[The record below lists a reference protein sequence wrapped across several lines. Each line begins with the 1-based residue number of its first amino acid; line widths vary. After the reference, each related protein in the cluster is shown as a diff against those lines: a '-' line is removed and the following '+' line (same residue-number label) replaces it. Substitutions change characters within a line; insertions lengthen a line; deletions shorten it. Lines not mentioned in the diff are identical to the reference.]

1 MGRRQS
7 GADERAAQSPR
18 VGNPAIPARNNARW
32 SAPNRVSQSAGQR
45 LIGAAVR
52 GRLRIELRAHRQGP
66 DSLRWHPS
74 ALDTGIPAAAARAP
88 GRHREDGLA
97 TWAPAPARSTP
108 GPPPPVCRRGPELA
122 AGPPDIARRC
132 AGRLCGRHRDGP
144 ARRCPGC
151 CRDPAASG
159 AVAAPS
165 HRAPGGHRRPRRWP
179 APARR
184 AGWPLG
190 AAGRGPR
197 ELGPAFMLRDPV
209 AGQHLAVL
217 APLVASWG
225 TLPLKFGAATR
236 LPGPHA
242 AAAGDPV
249 RRRGE
254 KDRTA
259 YPLGRC
265 GREGG

>member
-32 SAPNRVSQSAGQR
+32 SAPNRVSQSAGER

-74 ALDTGIPAAAARAP
+74 ALDTGIPPRRLGLPVGIARTASQLGLRRRP
-88 GRHREDGLA
+88 GVLRVRPLPFVVVD
-97 TWAPAPARSTP
+97 RSWPP
-108 GPPPPVCRRGPELA
+108 GPPISLGDAPG
-122 AGPPDIARRC
+122 G
-132 AGRLCGRHRDGP
+132 LCGRHRDGP

-217 APLVASWG
+217 PPLVASWG

>member
-32 SAPNRVSQSAGQR
+32 SAPNRVSQSAGER

-132 AGRLCGRHRDGP
+132 AGRVVRAAPGRPRSP
-144 ARRCPGC
+144 LSWVLPRPGC
-151 CRDPAASG
+151 E
-159 AVAAPS
+159 
-165 HRAPGGHRRPRRWP
+165 RRGSCPKSSST
-179 APARR
+179 
-184 AGWPLG
+184 
-190 AAGRGPR
+190 GR
-197 ELGPAFMLRDPV
+197 
-209 AGQHLAVL
+209 
-217 APLVASWG
+217 SS
-225 TLPLKFGAATR
+225 AATEVACACSASR
-236 LPGPHA
+236 VATRRSRSRSPRAWSSVHA
-242 AAAGDPV
+242 A
-249 RRRGE
+249 
-254 KDRTA
+254 
-259 YPLGRC
+259 
-265 GREGG
+265 